1 MLAKIAQYAKK
12 PMPYILLFN
21 IVLWIPSLFTSPG
34 PGIDISRSASVVIL
48 FVLSTALTYAAYSG
62 CRKALKFARSK
73 LKQITRK

>member
-34 PGIDISRSASVVIL
+34 PGIDISRSDIGSHTIQSCRRHSHTPPTAVI
-48 FVLSTALTYAAYSG
+48 
-62 CRKALKFARSK
+62 RKALKFARVEVKADNS
-73 LKQITRK
+73 

>member
-21 IVLWIPSLFTSPG
+21 MVLWIPSLFTSPG
-34 PGIDISRSASVVIL
+34 PGIDISRSVSVVIL
-48 FVLSTALTYAAYSG
+48 FVLSTALTYAAYRG
-62 CRKALKFARSK
+62 CRKALKFARAK